1 MKGGLQKFFK
11 SKICLRGGILKIEDV
26 IHNGIFKIHICT
38 LWWQM
43 WRVETQ
49 QETKKIENVN
59 AMWKQQ
65 F

>member
-1 MKGGLQKFFK
+1 MFERGNFK
-11 SKICLRGGILKIEDV
+11 NEDV
-26 IHNGIFKIHICT
+26 IHNGILKIHGCT
-38 LWWQM
+38 LWRQM